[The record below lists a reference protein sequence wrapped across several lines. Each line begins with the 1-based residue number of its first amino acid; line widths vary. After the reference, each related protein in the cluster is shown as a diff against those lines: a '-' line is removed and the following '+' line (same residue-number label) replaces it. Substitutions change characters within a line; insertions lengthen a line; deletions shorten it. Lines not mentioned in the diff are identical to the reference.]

1 MTSLKKLTH
10 AFHIGNTIPVQCQ
23 GSGIDALFRCNQA
36 VEESF
41 PSGSFKIPVCLVY
54 LNKTDSFFHTRFPCP
69 VMIHTVVSYSHT
81 VPVVS
86 IAFYGD
92 SMLRKVDVQFL
103 SYHGPIVPYDLN
115 GWKHVV
121 DIACNL
127 FLEHTGTH
135 TTGRADRYLVLIL

>member
-1 MTSLKKLTH
+1 MASLKKLTH
-10 AFHIGNTIPVQCQ
+10 AFHIGNTIPVQCH
-23 GSGIDALFRCNQA
+23 GSGIDAVFRCKQA

-54 LNKTDSFFHTRFPCP
+54 LNKTDSFFHTCFPCP
-69 VMIHTVVSYSHT
+69 VMIHTVVSYRHT

-103 SYHGPIVPYDLN
+103 S
-115 GWKHVV
+115 
-121 DIACNL
+121 C
-127 FLEHTGTH
+127 
-135 TTGRADRYLVLIL
+135 R